1 VSNHR
6 VALLPVRS
14 FRTGKQRLAERMEPE
29 TRGDVIQR
37 MLTVAVEAALGSGV
51 FEEIAVVSLDA
62 DVLAFVE
69 NRWPEMTKIQQS
81 ELSPGLIPA
90 LELGREHAKRHD
102 ATALT
107 VLFADLPLLSVDD
120 LLHLDSAAGQIAI
133 APDSAEAGT
142 NALTLR
148 TGPVDLTEFRFQFGA
163 SSFAR
168 HVAEAARF
176 GIRPGIVRAAG
187 LAYDLDTPADL
198 TLLDTLD
205 RNDELRPE
213 RTRA

>member
-1 VSNHR
+1 MSNHR
-6 VALLPVRS
+6 LALLPVRS

-37 MLTVAVEAALGSGV
+37 MLTVALEAALASGV

-62 DVLAFVE
+62 DVLAWVE
-69 NRWPEMTKIQQS
+69 NRWPDVTKIQQS
-81 ELSPGLIPA
+81 ELAPGLIPA
-90 LELGREHAKRHD
+90 LELGREHAKRND
-102 ATALT
+102 ATAMT

-120 LLHLDSAAGQIAI
+120 LLQLEAAAGQIAI
-133 APDSAEAGT
+133 APDSADAGT

-148 TGPVDLTEFRFQFGA
+148 TGPVDLTEFRFQFGV
-163 SSFAR
+163 SSFPR
-168 HVAEAARF
+168 HMAEAARF
-176 GIRPGIVRAAG
+176 GIKPGIVRAAG

-198 TLLDTLD
+198 RLLDTLD